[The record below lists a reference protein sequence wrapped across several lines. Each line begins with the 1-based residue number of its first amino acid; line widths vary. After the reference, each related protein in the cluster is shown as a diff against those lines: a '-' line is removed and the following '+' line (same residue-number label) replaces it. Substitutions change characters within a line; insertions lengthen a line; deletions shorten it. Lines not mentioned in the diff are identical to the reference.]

1 MESEC
6 PPVKAACVYSDLAGS
21 LHLELIS
28 SLKESVVLLF
38 AFILGWC
45 LFRPAFRLFFGHRLN
60 SVQRASGAANPC
72 KLREDLKAE
81 AHHVALD
88 STESSCPKAMMWSS
102 HAISLAESRCQA
114 TAESDNFRVPGQE
127 YHLALARTRARQ
139 QDVAGSRSCI
149 EAVRCAGGI
158 VDRRTSQ
165 IFMRACVQSGKMDMA
180 AARFMDAIQQGWEL
194 DMRCFSLL
202 VDGFCCTGDLEK
214 AMMFFEMMLE
224 QQHRP
229 DAASIDALLACS
241 LSQGR
246 LKLLQ
251 KVMKV
256 VEDFELPPSN
266 SYLAARIRL
275 CTARGEL
282 SQALDDFKELPKQ
295 FGFVPNAYVHGVLI
309 STCYAF
315 GQLESAIQ
323 VYQSMLSCGCQPDA
337 KTYECLIRCC
347 CGVGQFQEAVALV
360 DEAFG
365 LQKGSSRRTFIDA
378 QVVEELLIAL
388 GRRGQAVCLGL
399 PLVLRLQAANIE
411 ISEKIAAALVRAAAS
426 TENTSAATRCAR
438 ERQRRRM
445 EFQHWRHLRTARGC
459 E

>member
-45 LFRPAFRLFFGHRLN
+45 LFRPAFHLFFGHRLN

-72 KLREDLKAE
+72 KAE

-88 STESSCPKAMMWSS
+88 SSESSPKVMMWSS
-102 HAISLAESRCQA
+102 QISPAESRCQA
-114 TAESDNFRVPGQE
+114 TAESDNFRGVPGQE
-127 YHLALARTRARQ
+127 HHLALARTRARQ

-149 EAVRCAGGI
+149 EAVRRAGGI
-158 VDRRTSQ
+158 VDQRTSQ
-165 IFMRACVQSGKMDMA
+165 IFMRACVQSSKMDLA

-202 VDGFCCTGDLEK
+202 VDGFCCSGQLEK

-224 QQHRP
+224 HGHRP

-241 LSQGR
+241 LSQGW
-246 LKLLQ
+246 LKFLQ

-256 VEDFELPPSN
+256 VEDFELTPSN

-282 SQALDDFKELPKQ
+282 CQALDNFKELPKH
-295 FGFVPNAYVHGVLI
+295 FGFIPNAYVHGVLI

-347 CGVGQFQEAVALV
+347 CGIGQFQEAVALV

-365 LQKGSSRRTFIDA
+365 LKKG
-378 QVVEELLIAL
+378 AL
-388 GRRGQAVCLGL
+388 DCLGTSR
-399 PLVLRLQAANIE
+399 PSGVAW
-411 ISEKIAAALVRAAAS
+411 S
-426 TENTSAATRCAR
+426 TIGTTFAGGE
-438 ERQRRRM
+438 
-445 EFQHWRHLRTARGC
+445 H
-459 E
+459 